1 MDRGEAIQRLSEAVA
16 RLRPEQRA
24 VIALRYEAE
33 LTYQEIAIA
42 LSIPINSV
50 RTHLHRAKLALRR
63 GLEEQ

>member
-1 MDRGEAIQRLSEAVA
+1 MDRGEAIQRLSKAVG

-63 GLEEQ
+63 ALEQK